1 MYWNSNDP
9 EILRE
14 YIEADKIKQQ
24 RRCDDAWLYGIHV
37 KQAIESSI
45 CNAFLGKGQKPMEY
59 PEKPIDVLKEKRDA
73 EKAEEKARQDA
84 EHERL
89 RLVMLLDRV
98 KEERAR

>member
-24 RRCDDAWLYGIHV
+24 RKCDDAWLYGIHV

-45 CNAFLGKGQKPMEY
+45 CNAFLSKGQKPMEY

-73 EKAEEKARQDA
+73 EKARQEA